1 MLTNDE
7 KFVWQ
12 HLSRCLQVYVIV
24 DYTCIKWLKYAC
36 KHVNKVGG
44 GLIFLWYVYIIYIN
58 NGKYFCLSRWFWIN
72 TWVNVNYDKV
82 LEKQVNYHNKEVHYE
97 HIKPHL
103 HFMVCYEVQNVK
115 LFLQF

>member
-36 KHVNKVGG
+36 KHGMFISYTSIMVN
-44 GLIFLWYVYIIYIN
+44 IFVYLDD
-58 NGKYFCLSRWFWIN
+58 F
-72 TWVNVNYDKV
+72 
-82 LEKQVNYHNKEVHYE
+82 E
-97 HIKPHL
+97 
-103 HFMVCYEVQNVK
+103 
-115 LFLQF
+115 